1 MFNLK
6 ECVINLQLFMLM
18 YSSIRLLH
26 TFMKYKAAVN
36 RLAYD
41 LIYVTVDS
49 KWLTWKQSLQQV
61 SINVPNN

>member
-18 YSSIRLLH
+18 HSSIRLLH
-26 TFMKYKAAVN
+26 PFMKYKAAVN